1 MTKTSSLA
9 STPLPRADGS
19 LLQAAG
25 RALADL
31 RPILSTLRRHKIA
44 AGLIVLEV
52 ALTCTIVTNALHL
65 IQTRIEALNADSG
78 LAESELVVLNLRG
91 SKSTPRERTAGIVAE
106 DMARLRALPGVKAAT
121 SANQIVYGNNSNNS
135 GVTLEPDNKGLRIV
149 AAQYSADE
157 QLLPTYGL
165 KLLEGRNFSADEVLD
180 SFQVFSVAEPRIPQ
194 VIVNKTL
201 AEKLFPGRSPLGQTI
216 YVFGNAP
223 STVIGV
229 VETLTHPQLHRAR
242 SEGGAAMI
250 FPLRGGGS
258 YVLRV
263 DPAQRDAQIKAATAA
278 LEAQD
283 KSRVVTQAR
292 PLTEMRAAF
301 YAQDRAMAWLMGGVC
316 VALLLVTAMGI
327 VGLASFW
334 VQQRTR
340 MIGTRR
346 ALGATEGQIL
356 RYFQLENLLL
366 TTTGVLIGLG
376 GAMALSQLLMQS
388 YALPRLPWVYLP
400 AGALALWLLG
410 QVAVWVPARRA
421 ARLAPVAAL
430 RS

>member
-1 MTKTSSLA
+1 MK
-9 STPLPRADGS
+9 DFF
-19 LLQAAG
+19 
-25 RALADL
+25 
-31 RPILSTLRRHKIA
+31 PILSTLRRHKIA

-52 ALTCTIVTNALHL
+52 ALTCAIVTNALHL
-65 IQTRIEALNADSG
+65 IQTRIQALNTDSG

-91 SKSTPRERTAGIVAE
+91 SKPVPPERTAGVVAE

-121 SANQIVYGNNSNNS
+121 VANQIVYANNSNNS
-135 GVTLEPDNKGLRIV
+135 AVTLEPDRSNTGPRVI
-149 AAQYSADE
+149 AAQYGGDE
-157 QLLPTYGL
+157 QLIPVFGL

-180 SFQVFSVAEPRIPQ
+180 SFTTFSVAEPRIPQ
-194 VIVNKTL
+194 VILNKVL
-201 AEKLFPGRSPLGQTI
+201 ADKLFPGRSALGQSVYI
-216 YVFGNAP
+216 FGSSP

-229 VETLTHPQLHRAR
+229 VQTLTHPQLHRAR
-242 SEGGAAMI
+242 GDMDGGAAMI
-250 FPLRGGGS
+250 IPLRGSGS

-263 DPAQRDAQIKAATAA
+263 DADRRDAQIKAATAA
-278 LEAQD
+278 LEAGD
-283 KSRVVTQAR
+283 PTRVVTQAR
-292 PLTEMRAAF
+292 TLTEMRSQF

-346 ALGATEGQIL
+346 ALGATQGQIL

-366 TTTGVLIGLG
+366 TTTGIAIGLV
-376 GAMALSQLLMQS
+376 GAVALSQLLMQQ
-388 YALPRLPWVYLP
+388 YELARLPWLYLP
-400 AGALALWLLG
+400 AGALSLWLLG
-410 QVAVWVPARRA
+410 QLAVWVPARRA
-421 ARLAPVAAL
+421 ARLSPVAAL